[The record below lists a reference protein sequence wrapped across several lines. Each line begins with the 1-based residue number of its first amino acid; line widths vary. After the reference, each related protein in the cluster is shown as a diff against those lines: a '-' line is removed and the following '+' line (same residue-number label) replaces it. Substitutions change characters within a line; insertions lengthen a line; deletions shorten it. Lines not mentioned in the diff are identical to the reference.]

1 MEGNSTHPRDRDPR
15 SLRRP
20 GRGVAAEELRRH
32 NLTAVLDRLHRS
44 GPMSR
49 SELAQ
54 RTGLNRSTIA
64 DLIGELGR
72 FGLVEESPGVAT
84 AGPGRPSPVVSPRP
98 EGATVL
104 ALEISVDSVAAATV
118 GIGGHVYGKVRRA
131 RPRDSRSPEATVDDV
146 VNVARPLL
154 DALTRGQALV
164 GVGVAIAGVVRREDG
179 FVHLAPNLGWR
190 NIPLGT
196 ILPARLGLGDSVL
209 MANEADLGAL
219 AEYRRGVGRGA
230 GHLVFVAGEA
240 GIGCGIIQDGQPMLG
255 AAGYAGEAGHA
266 LINPGGREC
275 RCG

>member
-1 MEGNSTHPRDRDPR
+1 
-15 SLRRP
+15 
-20 GRGVAAEELRRH
+20 
-32 NLTAVLDRLHRS
+32 
-44 GPMSR
+44 
-49 SELAQ
+49 
-54 RTGLNRSTIA
+54 
-64 DLIGELGR
+64 
-72 FGLVEESPGVAT
+72 LVEESPGVAT

-275 RCG
+275 RCGSRGCWETEAGEAALAERAGL